1 MRLSNTFRYK
11 IQITYINGSSNYFH
25 EGDVYEA
32 DEFIN
37 VCQSIGTDVAVD
49 MSIFAEDEYE
59 MLIRDG
65 QVEDRVYFKIFMPFD
80 KGFAHDIEDSIN
92 R

>member
-11 IQITYINGSSNYFH
+11 IQITYINGNSNYFH
-25 EGDVYEA
+25 EGDVYEV
-32 DEFIN
+32 DEFIDA
-37 VCQSIGTDVAVD
+37 CQSIGANIAVD

-65 QVEDRVYFKIFMPFD
+65 QAEDRVYLKIFMPFD
-80 KGFAHDIEDSIN
+80 KGLAQDIEDSIN